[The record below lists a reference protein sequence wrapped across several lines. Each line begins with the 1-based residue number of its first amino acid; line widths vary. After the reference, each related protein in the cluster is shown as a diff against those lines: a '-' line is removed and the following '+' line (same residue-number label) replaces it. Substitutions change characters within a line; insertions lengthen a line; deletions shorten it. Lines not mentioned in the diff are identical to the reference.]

1 MQLTLRRA
9 LGERRVIDSEGFRKE
24 GVVKSAA
31 RVLMVL
37 ELFDVLCREASVTE
51 IAELLA
57 FPQSSTSVLL
67 RSMIAMGYLNYNK
80 ATRAYIPTAKVS
92 LLGLWL
98 NGPVLKDGEVLQVME
113 RINRQTDL
121 CTVLAARNR
130 TQAQYIHVIQRR
142 SADRT
147 FVIKG
152 VLRSLI
158 ASSVGYCFLADDGDA
173 EIKRLAVR
181 INSEEPQADQRVS
194 LATLMAEVGRVRQ
207 NGYAMTTGLV
217 TRDGGMISMP
227 LPVRVGGERLVI
239 GVGGLSDHLI
249 AHKDAIVA
257 IMRAEMRVF
266 SAGDEG
272 DDGAD
277 KAGG

>member
-1 MQLTLRRA
+1 MTQLALRRA
-9 LGERRVIDSEGFRKE
+9 LGERRVIDSAGFPNE

-37 ELFDVLCREASVTE
+37 ELFDVLCREAPVSE
-51 IAELLA
+51 IAELLG

-67 RSMIAMGYLNYNK
+67 RSMTAIGYLKYNK
-80 ATRAYIPTAKVS
+80 STRAYVPTAKVT

-98 NGPVLKDGEVLQVME
+98 NGSALKDGAVLQMME
-113 RINRQTDL
+113 RINRQTKL

-130 TQAQYIHVIQRR
+130 TQAQYIHVMQTRGVER
-142 SADRT
+142 A

-158 ASSVGYCFLADDGDA
+158 ASSVGYCFLSEDEDA

-181 INSEEPQADQRVS
+181 INSEMTDAEQRVGI
-194 LATLMAEVGRVRQ
+194 AGLMDEIVKVRS
-207 NGYAMTTGLV
+207 NGYAMTAGLV
-217 TRDGGMISMP
+217 TSDGGMISMP

-239 GVGGLSDHLI
+239 GVGGLSTCIIEMKEEIVSILREEI
-249 AHKDAIVA
+249 ADLS
-257 IMRAEMRVF
+257 R
-266 SAGDEG
+266 S
-272 DDGAD
+272 DDYQYD
-277 KAGG
+277 